1 MANEMEEEFYQL
13 RFPCRSTR
21 LARIGNSPGA
31 AKTAGWPV
39 DVPCGIVQSTR
50 EPPPAA
56 ADAMDFRPRADPQPS
71 VTPACPTS
79 ASDAQMPGLRRTAGR
94 SDKRGCEGRL
104 RSSMCSKLLSIPPPK
119 AGNFFFV
126 GNVPHRTSPG
136 QPTVFAAPA
145 PSPIRV
151 RALNRNRN
159 RNRKYPSSNS
169 LEALCSNM

>member
-1 MANEMEEEFYQL
+1 MEEDFYRL
-13 RFPCRSTR
+13 RFPCRLRALT
-21 LARIGNSPGA
+21 RIGEGAGA
-31 AKTAGWPV
+31 AKTTGWPV

-50 EPPPAA
+50 ELPPAA
-56 ADAMDFRPRADPQPS
+56 ADAMEFRPRADPQPS

-79 ASDAQMPGLRRTAGR
+79 TSNAQRATICNSQGR

-104 RSSMCSKLLSIPPPK
+104 RSSTSSKFLSIPPPK